1 LESHG
6 QGPAYAGSGLL
17 GVLPVAL
24 YGFIQ
29 PATTT
34 VELDDLLAHCQTDT
48 GTGVFFASVQPLE
61 DHEDS
66 FRVLRFDT
74 DSVVDTAEDPF
85 VTTTFDADVH
95 ARRVLTP
102 ELHGV
107 ADEVEE
113 HLGEQ
118 GAVTLDGGQRV
129 VGDHCL
135 DLFQASGQAAERI
148 PQSHVEVD
156 GGEILGPADP
166 GKGQQV
172 VDEGL
177 HTLGA
182 LDGEVDVGVGTFVEL
197 PLVTALQQLT
207 ETRHLTQRLL
217 QVVRGHVGELLQF
230 QVGTA
235 QFLGLTFQK
244 GGLLLEFT

>member
-1 LESHG
+1 RVVLDQQHLDGMHQHDLAQPRRPLIAGKNIIAVGQARSGFGVGVPGFDRGLLRLPLESHG

-29 PATTT
+29 PDTTT

-74 DSVVDTAEDPF
+74 DSVVDTAADAF
-85 VTTTFDADVH
+85 VATTFDADVH

-177 HTLGA
+177 HTL
-182 LDGEVDVGVGTFVEL
+182 
-197 PLVTALQQLT
+197 
-207 ETRHLTQRLL
+207 
-217 QVVRGHVGELLQF
+217 
-230 QVGTA
+230 
-235 QFLGLTFQK
+235 
-244 GGLLLEFT
+244 